1 MPGSLYLGCGDA
13 ADEEPLWRSMLHRS
27 CTKIVYWPFAL
38 PPKLCATADQWLRG
52 NLDQLGINYQLDT
65 WPSLAAVLACDTI
78 DIAGGLDP
86 NECGLDNLRSLG
98 LLPGVAILPHFVE
111 QQLDTARDWAIDHGT
126 PVWGLPESIGLQHND
141 DTVTVFG
148 SGRLIVIDV
157 EGVERTARP
166 GDRFGFPLTDQQ
178 SGPSHSG

>member
-1 MPGSLYLGCGDA
+1 
-13 ADEEPLWRSMLHRS
+13 MLHRS

-38 PPKLCATADQWLRG
+38 PPKLCATADQWIRAG
-52 NLDQLGINYQLDT
+52 GDYYGG
-65 WPSLAAVLACDTI
+65 SAGAVLACDTI

-157 EGVERTARP
+157 DGVERTARP